1 MEIIKDLGLVA
12 GRIITMIPLM
22 LFVTLFMGR
31 KAIGELPVFDFLVI
45 LILGALV
52 GADIADPDI
61 RHIPTAFAIVSIG
74 IVQKIFSVGVLKFR
88 WFGKLVTFEPIIVIS
103 KGKFIAK
110 NIRKTKYSIDNIL
123 QMLREEKIFDVT
135 RVEIAVIEANGKLSI
150 LEKANRSSSSTISY
164 PIVREGKIEKRIL
177 RELGINE
184 LWVDTQLAAQQIQ
197 INEVFLATVDD
208 LHRVSITKYMDSDL
222 TNFPPVHH

>member
-1 MEIIKDLGLVA
+1 M
-12 GRIITMIPLM
+12 
-22 LFVTLFMGR
+22 
-31 KAIGELPVFDFLVI
+31 
-45 LILGALV
+45 GALV

-164 PIVREGKIEKRIL
+164 PIAREGKIEKRIL
-177 RELGINE
+177 HEPGINE
-184 LWVDTQLAAQQIQ
+184 LWVNAQLAAQQIQ

-222 TNFPPVHH
+222 TNLPPVHH

>member
-1 MEIIKDLGLVA
+1 
-12 GRIITMIPLM
+12 MIPLM

-88 WFGKLVTFEPIIVIS
+88 WFGKLITFEPIIVIS

-197 INEVFLATVDD
+197 INEVFLVTVDD

-222 TNFPPVHH
+222 TNLPPVHH